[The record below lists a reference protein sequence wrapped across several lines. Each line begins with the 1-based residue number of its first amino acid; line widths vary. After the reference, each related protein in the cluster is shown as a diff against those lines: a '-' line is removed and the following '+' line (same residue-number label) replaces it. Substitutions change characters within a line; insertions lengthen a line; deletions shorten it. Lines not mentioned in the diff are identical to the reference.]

1 MKRLL
6 TLSAL
11 LLFTAAAFSQGFHG
25 GIMAGGVLSQVQ
37 GESYGGFN
45 KPGFYGGVFVNY
57 NFGKLHTVQLELDFI
72 QKGSRDNNNPENGP
86 YENFLLRVNYLEIPV
101 LYQIHFLKRLTF
113 EIGPA
118 FDILVSSYQE
128 FDGLESEF
136 DPPCRSVTI
145 NGLAGVSCNIIP
157 KLKVDFRFIMSIN
170 SIREPGEDPN
180 NNYYK
185 RFGTWGQFNDVLAL
199 TLWYTFK

>member
-1 MKRLL
+1 MKGNLL
-6 TLSAL
+6 VILLMLSTLLASA
-11 LLFTAAAFSQGFHG
+11 QRFHG

-45 KPGFYGGVFVNY
+45 KPGVYAGAFVNY
-57 NFGKLHTVQLELDFI
+57 DFGKIHTVQLEMDFI

-86 YENFLLRVNYLEIPV
+86 YPNYILRVNYLEIPV
-101 LYQIHFLKRLTF
+101 LYQVHFFKRKFAF

-118 FDILVSSYQE
+118 FDVLLSSYQE
-128 FDGLESEF
+128 YDGLETDF
-136 DPPCRSVTI
+136 VPPCRSVTV
-145 NGLAGVSCNIIP
+145 NALAGVSFNIIP

-170 SIREPGEDPN
+170 SIRQPGDTN
-180 NNYYK
+180 DNYYK

-199 TLWYTFK
+199 TLWYSFK